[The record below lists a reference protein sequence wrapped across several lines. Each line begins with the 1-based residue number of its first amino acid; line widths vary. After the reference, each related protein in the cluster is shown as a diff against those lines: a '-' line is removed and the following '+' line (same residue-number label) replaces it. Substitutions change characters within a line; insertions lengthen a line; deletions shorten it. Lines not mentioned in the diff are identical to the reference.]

1 MRTTWAKISCYCLL
15 RNKYKRSKHFQFVWK
30 WSRGH
35 STLQKIPPIH
45 RLGLRPGLEQKVR
58 KDKKTLESIFFW
70 NFSSAARIP
79 MNRRHSENRQSSYQQ
94 ISVNHNFYPQN
105 GLLFSKNKFNR
116 KRRNCFIVVYI
127 FIFPKWPFAAQ
138 CVFIARAERQC
149 L

>member
-1 MRTTWAKISCYCLL
+1 MRTTWAKIRRYCLL
-15 RNKYKRSKHFQFVWK
+15 RNKCKRSKHFQFAWK

-58 KDKKTLESIFFW
+58 KEKNIGKYFFW
-70 NFSSAARIP
+70 NFSIAVRIP

-116 KRRNCFIVVYI
+116 KKPNCFMVVDI
-127 FIFPKWPFAAQ
+127 FIFPKWQFAAQ
-138 CVFIARAERQC
+138 WVDR
-149 L
+149 

>member
-1 MRTTWAKISCYCLL
+1 MRTTWANISCYCLL
-15 RNKYKRSKHFQFVWK
+15 RNKCKRSKHFQFTWK

-58 KDKKTLESIFFW
+58 KEKNIGKHFFW
-70 NFSSAARIP
+70 NFSIAARIP

-116 KRRNCFIVVYI
+116 KKRNCFMVVNI
-127 FIFPKWPFAAQ
+127 FIFSKWPFATQ
-138 CVFIARAERQC
+138 WVDR
-149 L
+149 

>member
-15 RNKYKRSKHFQFVWK
+15 RNKCKRSRHFQFTWK

-58 KDKKTLESIFFW
+58 KEKKHWKAFFW
-70 NFSSAARIP
+70 NFSIAARIP

-105 GLLFSKNKFNR
+105 GLLFSKTNSIER
-116 KRRNCFIVVYI
+116 SE
-127 FIFPKWPFAAQ
+127 
-138 CVFIARAERQC
+138 IALWLSIYSSFQNGHLLPNEC
-149 L
+149 S